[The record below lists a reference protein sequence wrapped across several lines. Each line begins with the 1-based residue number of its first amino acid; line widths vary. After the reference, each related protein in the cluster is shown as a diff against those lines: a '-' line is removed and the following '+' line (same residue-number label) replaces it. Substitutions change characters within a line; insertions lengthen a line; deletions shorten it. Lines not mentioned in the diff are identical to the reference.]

1 MLLAR
6 LAEAGRQNRTP
17 TDHFVR
23 LLRGWGWECVEG
35 ATFQDAAGRRFSL
48 VSSSLIH
55 IMSLLMWHWG
65 SVIRDAVQHR
75 KGLEQVG
82 VVHMVQVGLLPSER
96 GLLGQLVSDR
106 HFTKDARSHFAG
118 SNCDE
123 LCPHAR
129 DIVVNTVS
137 LIVSLSLSFVPT
149 MLKSFVGL
157 RVQRCCM
164 DCGHF
169 LMVSLSGRPGRC
181 A

>member
-6 LAEAGRQNRTP
+6 LAEAGRRYRTP

-82 VVHMVQVGLLPSER
+82 VVHMVQVAP
-96 GLLGQLVSDR
+96 LGAFCPRNVVCWVSW
-106 HFTKDARSHFAG
+106 
-118 SNCDE
+118 
-123 LCPHAR
+123 
-129 DIVVNTVS
+129 S
-137 LIVSLSLSFVPT
+137 LIDISLRMRDLTLLVRIAMNFARMHVI
-149 MLKSFVGL
+149 
-157 RVQRCCM
+157 
-164 DCGHF
+164 
-169 LMVSLSGRPGRC
+169 
-181 A
+181 